1 MHHKDGRVS
10 LMTEIIKFI
19 RTIKLYVWE
28 DYFTNKIE
36 SIKINF
42 NLLLYYIALFY
53 LTLYLIFKLLGVM
66 R

>member
-42 NLLLYYIALFY
+42 NLLLYYIVLFY